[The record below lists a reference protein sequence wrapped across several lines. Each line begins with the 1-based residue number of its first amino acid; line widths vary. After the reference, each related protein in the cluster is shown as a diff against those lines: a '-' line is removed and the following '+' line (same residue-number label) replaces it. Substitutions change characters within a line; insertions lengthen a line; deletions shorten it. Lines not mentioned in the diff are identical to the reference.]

1 MLFFH
6 PEEQFV
12 YIFARILMKCI
23 SCKTK
28 TWLLIKELHV
38 HAIEIPHK
46 TSKYISPCND
56 VLYRIYL
63 SDMLKKM
70 EFFFYQKTSFSHV
83 MLKESGLI

>member
-1 MLFFH
+1 
-6 PEEQFV
+6 
-12 YIFARILMKCI
+12 MKCI

-70 EFFFYQKTSFSHV
+70 EFFLSKDKFFTCNVKRIRSYLIAINF
-83 MLKESGLI
+83 LKKSI